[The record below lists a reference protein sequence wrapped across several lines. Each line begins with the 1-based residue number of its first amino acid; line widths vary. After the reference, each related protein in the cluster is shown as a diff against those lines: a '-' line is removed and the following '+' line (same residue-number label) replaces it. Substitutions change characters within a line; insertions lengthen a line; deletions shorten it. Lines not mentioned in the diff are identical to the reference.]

1 MIDAYENTVTVDGSI
16 PVSLTATFLD
26 GKVRVAVHASGQI
39 TTVDVSTAQFREFA
53 EEIVGGTDV

>member
-1 MIDAYENTVTVDGSI
+1 MIDAYENTVAVDGSI

-39 TTVDVSTAQFREFA
+39 TTVDVPTAQFREFTQQ
-53 EEIVGGTDV
+53 IIDRTDS